1 MIRKIFP
8 IDSKQFNYLRNIFKS
23 FDKSNLDNFE
33 ILFPIWCMFAF
44 QHYIIKSYNITIFS
58 FMEIDLNTNYTF
70 SLIAEDLIGVTNI
83 FFHTICFLWLMKK
96 FPSFAPFKTLKNDS
110 KMNFLLFTTLYCLVD
125 IFIFGK
131 MMIGFFLMLLSLYV
145 LYRSQS
151 LKSLFICLALSV
163 MTLIFSQSVSEPILS
178 TGAAI
183 FLPIIILC
191 IILRSKIMISY
202 AQKNLL
208 LIMFIFISTKELW
221 FGFMGMSYFMFF
233 NLYYYF
239 VDKSNYNWLKL
250 D

>member
-1 MIRKIFP
+1 
-8 IDSKQFNYLRNIFKS
+8 
-23 FDKSNLDNFE
+23 
-33 ILFPIWCMFAF
+33 
-44 QHYIIKSYNITIFS
+44 
-58 FMEIDLNTNYTF
+58 
-70 SLIAEDLIGVTNI
+70 
-83 FFHTICFLWLMKK
+83 
-96 FPSFAPFKTLKNDS
+96 
-110 KMNFLLFTTLYCLVD
+110 
-125 IFIFGK
+125 
-131 MMIGFFLMLLSLYV
+131 MIGFFLMLLSLYV

-221 FGFMGMSYFMFF
+221 FGFMGMSYFIFF